1 MKYSRMLKALDRM
14 LKTLEKELD
23 TPEININIA
32 HRLYVNEKRKK
43 KAELERLDSCLALS
57 VRMVV
62 TLTHFTCPP

>member
-32 HRLYVNEKRKK
+32 HRLYVNEKREKK
-43 KAELERLDSCLALS
+43 QKN
-57 VRMVV
+57 
-62 TLTHFTCPP
+62 